1 MSYFLARVFDK
12 EAFIGRTIKNLDDNI
27 KVFLIKNKKI
37 FILTYLFLFIKVDP
51 KWRINM
57 KGVLRVGG
65 KCTYVTYSSTAS
77 RVVHYMKLSTP
88 LMKFLNHK
96 EVYTGSNPETSNKI
110 Y

>member
-57 KGVLRVGG
+57 KGVLRFYIG
-65 KCTYVTYSSTAS
+65 KYKNFCS
-77 RVVHYMKLSTP
+77 
-88 LMKFLNHK
+88 
-96 EVYTGSNPETSNKI
+96 VYKKR
-110 Y
+110 